1 MCSWLPLRLVST
13 LLLLLLLSVPSLAVP
28 TLRRSPVPTLL
39 VPAVPALLRRR
50 AAVPTLRTAV
60 PTLRTAVPTVPA
72 ATAAARDKRLGAVTR
87 NKRLGTGLE
96 SVKLLLLPA
105 LTIVCLI
112 FP

>member
-28 TLRRSPVPTLL
+28 TLRWSPVPTLL

-60 PTLRTAVPTVPA
+60 PTLRTAVPA